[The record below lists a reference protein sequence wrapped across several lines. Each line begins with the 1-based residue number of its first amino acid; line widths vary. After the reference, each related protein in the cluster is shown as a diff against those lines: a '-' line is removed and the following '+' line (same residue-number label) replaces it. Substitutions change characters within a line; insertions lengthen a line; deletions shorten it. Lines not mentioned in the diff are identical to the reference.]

1 MILTWIFGIQLNL
14 TRETK
19 NCQTTVVTTSC
30 QQIVTPLLFCQFMA
44 NLEQLEAR
52 FQMQSIKP
60 TFSIIVI
67 FCLTKTEKKKLK
79 NLQHSSHTL
88 ALSKGTIFTRK
99 CWFFL
104 QKNADISKIKT
115 LVLNGIFSETTCVG
129 VHTKFQ
135 VSSIIS

>member
-1 MILTWIFGIQLNL
+1 MQLNL

-19 NCQTTVVTTSC
+19 NCQTIVVMTSC

-52 FQMQSIKP
+52 FRMQSIKP
-60 TFSIIVI
+60 TFSIIII

-79 NLQHSSHTL
+79 NLQHSSNTL

-99 CWFFL
+99 Y
-104 QKNADISKIKT
+104 
-115 LVLNGIFSETTCVG
+115 
-129 VHTKFQ
+129 
-135 VSSIIS
+135 